1 MYARSVV
8 PGLGGR
14 PPPNTSP
21 DFPEMVP
28 TVAQR
33 GDPISTALEDLL
45 ARFGDVV
52 RRAGR
57 RHGLADAEIDELLQD
72 VRIRIWR
79 ALERDETIAD
89 VPASY
94 VYRTAMSAAVDMIR
108 RRRARREHSLDPAQS
123 VSATAAVAVSG
134 RPARPD
140 EAVERRETLTML
152 RRAVDGLSDSRR
164 PVVRMHL
171 AGYHRREIAELLG
184 WTEAKT
190 RNLLYRGLADLR
202 EALERLGYAPGVSP

>member
-1 MYARSVV
+1 MSQ
-8 PGLGGR
+8 
-14 PPPNTSP
+14 S
-21 DFPEMVP
+21 
-28 TVAQR
+28 
-33 GDPISTALEDLL
+33 GDSISAALEDLL
-45 ARFGDVV
+45 ARFGGAV
-52 RRAGR
+52 RRAGH
-57 RHGLADAEIDELLQD
+57 RHGLGDAEIDALMQD

-79 ALERDETIAD
+79 ALEQGERISG

-108 RRRARREHSLDPAQS
+108 RRRTRREQPLDAAQPLPE
-123 VSATAAVAVSG
+123 TAAAAISG
-134 RPARPD
+134 RGARPD
-140 EAVERRETLTML
+140 EAVEQRERLEIL

-202 EALERLGYAPGVSP
+202 EALERLGYTPGVSA